1 MKLREIYISIQLFIW
16 IIIFLII
23 SPWPLGW
30 VLINISPLNQQ
41 QTLLFISYEIIV
53 KALMVYTYAHLA
65 LPVYL
70 KGRKFSYFVFINLTY
85 WILFS
90 IFESIISEMYINYVE
105 RHSWIVSWQYFIR
118 LISTHLFINLFL
130 LTYANL
136 TGFAY
141 AWFKEE
147 RLRRLLEGEK
157 LKAELSALKHQIHP
171 HFLFNTLNS
180 LYGLAYENDDEDT
193 AEGIAK
199 LSHLMRYMIYEARD
213 EFVPLVKEI
222 SYIKN
227 YVDLQKLR
235 LSSENEVLFEVK
247 GIAGNKKIAPLIFIP
262 FIENAFKYGLSTVQA
277 SCVKVGLEIQEA
289 SIIFTT
295 ENTISK
301 SRAQLEQP
309 YKGIGL
315 SNVKKRLELLY
326 SDAYHLDMSSQ
337 DGKFFVQLILHL

>member
-1 MKLREIYISIQLFIW
+1 MNLRDIYIFIQLFIW

-30 VLINISPLNQQ
+30 VLINISTLNQQ

-53 KALMVYTYAHLA
+53 KVLMVYTYAHLA

-70 KGRKFSYFVFINLTY
+70 KRRKLSYLISINLTY

-90 IFESIISEMYINYVE
+90 VFESISSEMYITHVE
-105 RHSWIVSWQYFIR
+105 KHSWVVSWQYFIR
-118 LISTHLFINLFL
+118 LIPTYLFINLFL

-141 AWFKEE
+141 AWFRSE

-157 LKAELSALKHQIHP
+157 LKAELSALRHQIHP

-199 LSHLMRYMIYEARD
+199 LSNLMRYMIYEARD
-213 EFVPLVKEI
+213 EFVPLAKEI

-227 YVDLQKLR
+227 YVDLQRLR
-235 LSSENEVLFEVK
+235 LSSENEVLFEVM
-247 GIAGNKKIAPLIFIP
+247 GIVGNNKIAPLIFIP
-262 FIENAFKYGLSTVQA
+262 FIENAFKHGLSTVQS
-277 SCVKVGLEIQEA
+277 SCIKVGLEIQETK
-289 SIIFTT
+289 IIFTT
-295 ENTISK
+295 ENSISK
-301 SRAQLEQP
+301 SRAQHEQP
-309 YKGIGL
+309 HKGIGL
-315 SNVKKRLELLY
+315 SNVKQRLEMLY
-326 SDAYHLDMSSQ
+326 PDAYDLDISSE
-337 DGKFFVQLILHL
+337 DGMYFVQLTLHL